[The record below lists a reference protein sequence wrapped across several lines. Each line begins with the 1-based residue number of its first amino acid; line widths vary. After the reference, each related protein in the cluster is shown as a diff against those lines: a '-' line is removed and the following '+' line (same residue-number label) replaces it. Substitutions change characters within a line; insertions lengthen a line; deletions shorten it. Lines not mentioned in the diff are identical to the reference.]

1 VVLFPPLHVGHP
13 LGLLLRLPGRLQFA
27 PVRAKCGG
35 GGALWVAAVL
45 IAPGTQGSWWL
56 GQQEI

>member
-1 VVLFPPLHVGHP
+1 VGHP